1 MSSSKKMMGPR
12 KEVMKAWKKQDIA
25 GFVKWL
31 EYDEEKIFLESYGY
45 LYDLFNTGVDFVA
58 GFEYLNE
65 IDLFSE
71 DIYPLVQSL
80 TDNKLVHIL
89 DSKTGRK
96 MQSMAD
102 EEMEED

>member
-1 MSSSKKMMGPR
+1 MAILKMRGPS
-12 KEVMKAWKKQDIA
+12 KEVMDAWKTQDINK
-25 GFVKWL
+25 FMQWI

-45 LYDLFNTGVDFVA
+45 LYDLFNTGVDFVV
-58 GFEYLNE
+58 GFEYLHE

-71 DIYPLVQSL
+71 DIFPLIQSL
-80 TDNKLVHIL
+80 KDNKLVNIL
-89 DSKTGRK
+89 RSDIGRN